1 MPPLVRS
8 VGLLGRRTLRIK
20 PTSVN
25 YLVARTRLVLLDI
38 TPAFNAKFGKLPRRW
53 PMAEHSPTEF
63 TYSRVQ
69 RLLQESSY
77 DDAIAL
83 LSQRVECQPLDRAAR
98 LLLLLAN
105 MSKFGPGDFNRQ
117 IEEIKF
123 MNELTGN
130 ERYIVQQIFLV
141 GFRHAA
147 QEGQTIQKIVYQCL
161 LRRLMLG
168 HSLDVAI
175 SQTREIEE
183 ECSNPASAED
193 ISPTLGIAEM
203 KPVAAEPEMAPL
215 APARIR
221 SWRQHAMIGAGAV
234 VTIVLLG
241 FYVATEP
248 KAPLAQQPSRPIAL
262 LGSGIQTETGAD
274 SKTPA
279 VVLAPT
285 FTAEPARRLIVGQLG
300 KLKRAY
306 ARWSKANPFTSGT
319 VSLKLSIEPS
329 GKIAKV
335 EEVLSR
341 LSEHQFLDVVVAEV
355 KQWKLPLGGTK
366 PAEISV
372 PLIFIPAKDGPAQLA
387 AEGKS
392 REPGAAR
399 EGYPTKQTSFAAA
412 KRKLAATSS
421 LPDNETEIARTAAL
435 KHEPRFAANVIEKV
449 GLGTRVTVL
458 RKERDWI
465 KVKVKTS
472 GKIGYMRK
480 EYLAAA
486 AVDTRQ

>member
-1 MPPLVRS
+1 
-8 VGLLGRRTLRIK
+8 
-20 PTSVN
+20 
-25 YLVARTRLVLLDI
+25 
-38 TPAFNAKFGKLPRRW
+38 
-53 PMAEHSPTEF
+53 MAERTTPEF
-63 TYSRVQ
+63 TYSRTQ
-69 RLLQESSY
+69 RLLQEGSY
-77 DDAIAL
+77 DDAIAM
-83 LSQRVECQPLDRAAR
+83 LSRRVECQPLDRAAR
-98 LLLLLAN
+98 LMLLLAN
-105 MSKFGPGDFNRQ
+105 MSKCGPGDFTRQ
-117 IEEIKF
+117 IEEIKL
-123 MNELTGN
+123 MNDLSGN

-147 QEGQTIQKIVYQCL
+147 QEGQTLQKIVYQCL

-168 HSLDVAI
+168 HPLDVAI
-175 SQTREIEE
+175 SETREIEE
-183 ECSNPASAED
+183 ECSNPSSAED
-193 ISPTLGIAEM
+193 ISPTLDIAEM
-203 KPVAAEPEMAPL
+203 KPVEAEPDVAPV
-215 APARIR
+215 APTRIR
-221 SWRQHAMIGAGAV
+221 RWRQHAMIGAGAMFI
-234 VTIVLLG
+234 IVLSG

-248 KAPLAQQPSRPIAL
+248 KAPLAQQPSWPLAL
-262 LGSGIQTETGAD
+262 VDGGVQMETGAN
-274 SKTPA
+274 SNPPA

-306 ARWSKANPFTSGT
+306 ARWSKADPFTSGT

-355 KQWKLPLGGTK
+355 KQWKLPLGRTQT
-366 PAEISV
+366 AEISV
-372 PLIFIPAKDGPAQLA
+372 PLIFIPAKAGPGQLA
-387 AEGKS
+387 VEGKS
-392 REPGAAR
+392 
-399 EGYPTKQTSFAAA
+399 PTKQTSFTAG
-412 KRKLAATSS
+412 KRKLAATSTI
-421 LPDNETEIARTAAL
+421 PDNETEIARTAAL

-472 GKIGYMRK
+472 GKVGYMRK

-486 AVDTRQ
+486 DTLR

>member
-1 MPPLVRS
+1 
-8 VGLLGRRTLRIK
+8 
-20 PTSVN
+20 
-25 YLVARTRLVLLDI
+25 
-38 TPAFNAKFGKLPRRW
+38 
-53 PMAEHSPTEF
+53 MAEHSPTEF

-183 ECSNPASAED
+183 ECSNPSSAED

-203 KPVAAEPEMAPL
+203 KPVEAKPEVAPV
-215 APARIR
+215 APARVR
-221 SWRQHAMIGAGAV
+221 GWRQHAMIGAGAMI
-234 VTIVLLG
+234 TIVLLG

-248 KAPLAQQPSRPIAL
+248 KAPLAQQPSRSLAL

-274 SKTPA
+274 RKTPA

-285 FTAEPARRLIVGQLG
+285 FTAEPARRLIVGQLR
-300 KLKRAY
+300 KLNNAY
-306 ARWSKANPFTSGT
+306 VRWSKADPFTSGT

-329 GKIAKV
+329 GEIAKV

-341 LSEHQFLDVVVAEV
+341 LSEHRFLDIVVAEV

-372 PLIFIPAKDGPAQLA
+372 PLIFIPA
-387 AEGKS
+387 
-392 REPGAAR
+392 
-399 EGYPTKQTSFAAA
+399 TTTSVATV
-412 KRKLAATSS
+412 KRKLAGRWTI
-421 LPDNETEIARTAAL
+421 PDRETEITRSAPL
-435 KHEPRFAANVIEKV
+435 KHEPRFAAAAIEKV
-449 GLGTRVTVL
+449 RLGTRVTVL
-458 RKERDWI
+458 SKERDWI
-465 KVKVKTS
+465 KVKVKPS
-472 GKIGYMRK
+472 GNVGYLRK

>member
-1 MPPLVRS
+1 
-8 VGLLGRRTLRIK
+8 
-20 PTSVN
+20 
-25 YLVARTRLVLLDI
+25 
-38 TPAFNAKFGKLPRRW
+38 
-53 PMAEHSPTEF
+53 MAERTTITF

-69 RLLQESSY
+69 RLLQEGRY
-77 DDAIAL
+77 DHAIAM
-83 LSQRVECQPLDRAAR
+83 LSRRVESQPLDRAAR
-98 LLLLLAN
+98 LLLLFAN
-105 MSKFGPGDFNRQ
+105 MSKFGPGEFKQQ
-117 IEEIKF
+117 IEEIRF
-123 MNELTGN
+123 INDLCGN

-147 QEGQTIQKIVYQCL
+147 QEGQTIQKMAYQCL
-161 LRRLMLG
+161 IRRLMLG
-168 HSLDVAI
+168 QPLDVSI
-175 SQTREIEE
+175 SEAREIEE
-183 ECSNPASAED
+183 ECSNPSFAEA
-193 ISPTLGIAEM
+193 ISHTLGFSGMNCDEAESETA
-203 KPVAAEPEMAPL
+203 PVAPP
-215 APARIR
+215 RIR
-221 SWRQHAMIGAGAV
+221 RWSQEAMIGAGAMII
-234 VTIVLLG
+234 IVLLG
-241 FYVATEP
+241 FYVANGH
-248 KAPLAQQPSRPIAL
+248 KSPLAQQPSRPLAL
-262 LGSGIQTETGAD
+262 VDGGVQMETGAD
-274 SKTPA
+274 RNPPG

-306 ARWSKANPFTSGT
+306 ARWSKADPFTSGT

-372 PLIFIPAKDGPAQLA
+372 PLIFIPAKAGPGQLA

-399 EGYPTKQTSFAAA
+399 ERHPTKHASFAAV
-412 KRKLAATSS
+412 KRKLAATSTMPES
-421 LPDNETEIARTAAL
+421 ETEIAHTVAL
-435 KHEPRFAANVIEKV
+435 KYAPRFAADVIEEV

-472 GKIGYMRK
+472 GKVGYMRK
-480 EYLAAA
+480 EYLAAF
-486 AVDTRQ
+486 DTIR